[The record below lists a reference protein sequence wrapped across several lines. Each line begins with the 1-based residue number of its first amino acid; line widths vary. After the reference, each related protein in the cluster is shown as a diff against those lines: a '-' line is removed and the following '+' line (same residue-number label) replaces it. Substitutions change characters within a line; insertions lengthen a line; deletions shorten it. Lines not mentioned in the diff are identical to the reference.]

1 MPCVGPAKA
10 GEASASPRSPEGSA
24 LTAPDRSPAGPRPE
38 AAHTTKK
45 LSVGILREVART
57 AYHLPDRLLHPL
69 RRRRVERALRR
80 GEPPDKVLFVCLGNI
95 CRSPYAG
102 KALERALSDSSPATE
117 VVSAGFVGPDRRSP
131 AAARQVAE
139 ERGLDL
145 SEHRSRPLSDE
156 LLEASDLIFVMDRVQ
171 QRALRRRTDRDDVFV
186 LGDLDP
192 AWAGRR
198 TIRDPVEQPREV
210 FEEVYGR
217 IDRCV
222 ERLASL
228 LDRGADGSWSGD
240 VG

>member
-1 MPCVGPAKA
+1 M
-10 GEASASPRSPEGSA
+10 
-24 LTAPDRSPAGPRPE
+24 
-38 AAHTTKK
+38 
-45 LSVGILREVART
+45 GILRDAVRSV
-57 AYHLPDRLLHPL
+57 YHLPDRLLHPL

-80 GEPPDKVLFVCLGNI
+80 AELPGKVLFVCLGNI
-95 CRSPYAG
+95 CRSPYAE
-102 KALERALSDSSPATE
+102 KALERALSDASSATE
-117 VVSAGFVGPDRRSP
+117 VVSAGFIGPDRPSP

-139 ERGLDL
+139 ARGLDL

-156 LLEASDLIFVMDRVQ
+156 LLDASDLVFVMDRVQ

-198 TIRDPVEQPREV
+198 TIRDPVEQPPEV

-228 LDRGADGSWSGD
+228 LDRDSGGSGRDGEG
-240 VG
+240 